1 MPAKY
6 SHVKKRTASGLLR
19 KSGSQLTITKDPS
32 HVPHSHHHSHHHQH
46 NNSHP
51 PKLNPHIDRALSA
64 VSQLERAIAKVLLIR
79 YEQDIARLFSGPGW
93 LAWNYDSEEV
103 KDFMRGAIAMDMR
116 QAGEESPPRA
126 LSNNVTICHKRG
138 LHSSVFSHYPL
149 LKAHLESLESMP
161 PRHSASPPFR
171 LLKEGLDALDE
182 ACRTFEIRS
191 SSLLVQT
198 RHDSTKE
205 IHEDPPTLHQKLTYG
220 YEKAC
225 QTLWSVA
232 REFDVRGYG
241 TVLREKLTSKWC
253 DCGCS
258 TDHLGGC
265 VKGL

>member
-64 VSQLERAIAKVLLIR
+64 VSQLERAIAKILLIR
-79 YEQDIARLFSGPGW
+79 YEQDIARLFSTRLYSICLVHLPTFVMRCSALGGPGW

-116 QAGEESPPRA
+116 QAGERVATKSVLWSYTALRHFA

-138 LHSSVFSHYPL
+138 LHSLRLLPHYPL

-161 PRHSASPPFR
+161 PATFSKPP
-171 LLKEGLDALDE
+171 
-182 ACRTFEIRS
+182 
-191 SSLLVQT
+191 
-198 RHDSTKE
+198 
-205 IHEDPPTLHQKLTYG
+205 
-220 YEKAC
+220 
-225 QTLWSVA
+225 
-232 REFDVRGYG
+232 
-241 TVLREKLTSKWC
+241 
-253 DCGCS
+253 
-258 TDHLGGC
+258 HLGS
-265 VKGL
+265 